1 MYVHFPSDVL
11 AAAVLGVVIGEL
23 VFRYGN
29 PPAGPAQIAD
39 GQLNPSHCKSI
50 PPASEKQ
57 RLSALLFRL
66 RAKFPVWYNTK
77 ANR

>member
-1 MYVHFPSDVL
+1 MNKYQTL
-11 AAAVLGVVIGEL
+11 AANTALISIGTFGLKVL
-23 VFRYGN
+23 VF
-29 PPAGPAQIAD
+29 
-39 GQLNPSHCKSI
+39 LNLSHCKSI

>member
-1 MYVHFPSDVL
+1 MNKYQTL
-11 AAAVLGVVIGEL
+11 AANTALISIGTFGLKVLM
-23 VFRYGN
+23 F
-29 PPAGPAQIAD
+29 
-39 GQLNPSHCKSI
+39 LNPSHCKSI